1 MVVRIRFPRGPMVER
16 RRGKNGGIVSVFA
29 GFLTLVSVTCFIL
42 AVWRLGADLEWFGP
56 FVISDGFFSHGQVW
70 LASAIFVQ
78 YASWR
83 MKRYS
88 KLAVLV
94 ATPETAVESEARKS
108 RAVSF

>member
-1 MVVRIRFPRGPMVER
+1 MVVRIRFPRGAMVER
-16 RRGKNGGIVSVFA
+16 RRGKNGGIASAFA

-42 AVWRLGADLEWFGP
+42 AVWRLGADLDWFGP

-70 LASAIFVQ
+70 SATAIFVQ

-83 MKRYS
+83 LKRYA
-88 KLAVLV
+88 KALPAVE
-94 ATPETAVESEARKS
+94 TPEAVAESEARKS